1 MSDVSLEKVV
11 PGKGSSFCAV
21 AYENAY
27 FAAPLH
33 VHPEYEL
40 ILIEEGQG
48 LSFVGDSVQ
57 KLRPGDFMLI
67 GSNLPHLWLSADEYY
82 MPDTSLRCRS
92 VYSQFASSVFP
103 AQNTIIPEMT
113 SIMALLEN
121 SHRGIRFENEE
132 CGEVIGMFRELPV
145 KEGLE
150 RLLLLYHILNEL
162 AVHCPYRF
170 LTSKEYEGG
179 NSQFAE
185 DSITKRAMDYINK
198 YYQND
203 ISLDSIADHV
213 GMNPSALCRY
223 FKRKTGKKLF
233 DYVTELR
240 VAFAAKLL
248 INSNIS
254 ISKIAYD
261 CGYNNLS
268 HFNRQFKSVMS
279 TTPTEYRKL
288 LFKGTPRTYSATG
301 E

>member
-1 MSDVSLEKVV
+1 MSDISLEKVV

-40 ILIEEGQG
+40 ILIEEGRG
-48 LSFVGDSVQ
+48 LSFVGDSIQ
-57 KLRPGDFMLI
+57 KLGPGDFMLI

-82 MPDTSLRCRS
+82 VRDTPLRCRS
-92 VYSQFASSVFP
+92 VYSQFGTSVFP
-103 AQNTIIPEMT
+103 SQSAILPELT
-113 SIMALLEN
+113 GILALLEN
-121 SHRGIRFENEE
+121 SRRGLCFEKDE
-132 CGEVIGMFRELPV
+132 CEKVIGMFRELPM

-150 RLLLLYHILNEL
+150 KLLQLYRILNEL
-162 AVHCPYRF
+162 ALHCSYHF

-179 NSQFAE
+179 SSQFAE
-185 DSITKRAMDYINK
+185 DSITKRAMDYINQ

-203 ISLDSIADHV
+203 ITLDMIADHV

-233 DYVTELR
+233 DFVTELR

-268 HFNRQFKSVMS
+268 HFNRQFKTVTS

-288 LFKGTPRTYSATG
+288 LSKGAARTYAVG
-301 E
+301 G

>member
-1 MSDVSLEKVV
+1 MSDISLEKVV

-40 ILIEEGQG
+40 ILIEEGHG

-82 MPDTSLRCRS
+82 MPDTFLRCRS
-92 VYSQFASSVFP
+92 VYSQFSTSVFP
-103 AQNTIIPEMT
+103 TQNAIIPELT
-113 SIMALLEN
+113 GIMVLLEN

-132 CGEVIGMFRELPV
+132 CETVIEMFRELPG

-150 RLLLLYHILNEL
+150 KLLQLYRILNEL
-162 AVHCPYRF
+162 ALHCSYRF
-170 LTSKEYEGG
+170 LTSEEYEGG

-185 DSITKRAMDYINK
+185 NSITKRAIDYINK

-203 ISLDSIADHV
+203 ITLEMIADHV

-233 DYVTELR
+233 DYVTGLR

-268 HFNRQFKSVMS
+268 HFNRQFKTVTSV
-279 TTPTEYRKL
+279 TPTEYRKL
-288 LFKGTPRTYSATG
+288 LSKGVSRTYSVG
-301 E
+301 G